1 MSAALRLPRPPSL
14 PITLLPVSFPSKGCR
29 GQRDGTIA
37 KKTPTCTKALL
48 FSRGLPDLC
57 PMGVLFLSFGC
68 AGGDA
73 PAGLTTLLQTETR
86 KPASS
91 LRLPQP
97 SAQELRGS
105 GWSDE
110 RRRRRMRCWQGCPST
125 SLKWCLCP
133 VAGCILRSRPSLGNP
148 HFQFQGNRGR
158 EFLSQPCFEPG
169 LALSP
174 GAHGPSLSI
183 TCSAFSPRC
192 RPLLC
197 PHPFCVHGF
206 RFSPLLPLSLLCLRK
221 IVLHAK
227 ELLDSKE
234 P

>member
-1 MSAALRLPRPPSL
+1 MEPS
-14 PITLLPVSFPSKGCR
+14 
-29 GQRDGTIA
+29 QR
-37 KKTPTCTKALL
+37 KHPTCTQALL

-57 PMGVLFLSFGC
+57 PTGVLFLSFGC
-68 AGGDA
+68 AGRRRTRRTHDSPPDRNPQAGFFSPSS
-73 PAGLTTLLQTETR
+73 PAI
-86 KPASS
+86 
-91 LRLPQP
+91 
-97 SAQELRGS
+97 GS
-105 GWSDE
+105 GTE
-110 RRRRRMRCWQGCPST
+110 GLGVERRRMRCWQGCLST

-169 LALSP
+169 LAPSP

-183 TCSAFSPRC
+183 TCSAFSLHC
-192 RPLLC
+192 RPPLC
-197 PHPFCVHGF
+197 PHPLCVHGF
-206 RFSPLLPLSLLCLRK
+206 RFSLLLPLSLLCLRK
-221 IVLHAK
+221 IMLHAK